1 MTNGVT
7 AKLEGGNLVLVV
19 PLVSPYPSSTGK
31 MNLRYTSGGF
41 QQVTPDGLR
50 INLTVAEYP
59 KR

>member
-1 MTNGVT
+1 ME
-7 AKLEGGNLVLVV
+7 AKVVNGNLVLTV
-19 PLVSPYPSSTGK
+19 PLSAPYPSSTGK

-41 QQVTPDGLR
+41 KQVTADGLR